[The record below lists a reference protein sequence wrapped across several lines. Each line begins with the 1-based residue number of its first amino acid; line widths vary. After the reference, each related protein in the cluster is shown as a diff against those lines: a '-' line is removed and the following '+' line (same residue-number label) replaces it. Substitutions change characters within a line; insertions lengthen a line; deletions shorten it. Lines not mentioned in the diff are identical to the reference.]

1 MHLPAAA
8 GGDHESDNGSHG
20 DLHEMSQRGERA
32 ATMTPKTLDPK
43 MVVERSRRMKPFG
56 EGIPR
61 S

>member
-20 DLHEMSQRGERA
+20 DLHEMSLRGEQA

-43 MVVERSRRMKPFG
+43 NGSRKVAANETIR
-56 EGIPR
+56 
-61 S
+61 